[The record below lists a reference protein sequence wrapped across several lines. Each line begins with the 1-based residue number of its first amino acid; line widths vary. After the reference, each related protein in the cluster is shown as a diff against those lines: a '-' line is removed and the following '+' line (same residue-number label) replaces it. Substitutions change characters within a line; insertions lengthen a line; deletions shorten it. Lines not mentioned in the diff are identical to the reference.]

1 MDTNNVSN
9 LNPLSEEL
17 NAASE
22 ELDARKLAL
31 LKDGVQI
38 VLDEIQDSVEPL
50 NLDFETLK
58 IRQQDLINLSAKTI
72 AKTVGTTSLA
82 SNRQDLSYLGVHW
95 HVLGGNQGSAD
106 LLRLHWVLLLEDGSQ
121 RRYC

>member
-9 LNPLSEEL
+9 LNPLNEEL

-38 VLDEIQDSVEPL
+38 VLDEIQESV
-50 NLDFETLK
+50 
-58 IRQQDLINLSAKTI
+58 
-72 AKTVGTTSLA
+72 
-82 SNRQDLSYLGVHW
+82 
-95 HVLGGNQGSAD
+95 
-106 LLRLHWVLLLEDGSQ
+106 
-121 RRYC
+121 